1 MIRLFLILIFLFQ
14 ISCSALTGFITGV
27 AGNITSD
34 TFGRISE
41 DDCENDTKR
50 NGSNNG
56 IQFIYISEPL
66 L

>member
-1 MIRLFLILIFLFQ
+1 M
-14 ISCSALTGFITGV
+14 LTGFITGV

-41 DDCENDTKR
+41 GDCENDTKR

-56 IQFIYISEPL
+56 IQFIYISEPSL
-66 L
+66 